1 VEIGRFQVP
10 QFTVS
15 MKGLA
20 SFRVETAR
28 IYQIPSRKTHDIQKL
43 ATFSPSTYTCQIMIL
58 LVEDEA
64 ISRYA
69 FAQMLRS
76 HGHEVMEAKD
86 GIEAL
91 ALLDK
96 YPFDLVITDLVMPGL
111 DGFGL
116 VFRIREK
123 WPAMPLVLISGYSTE
138 YARAAM
144 VESTEF
150 LAKPIDPPI
159 LIRTVQRLL
168 GQVQRAE

>member
-1 VEIGRFQVP
+1 
-10 QFTVS
+10 
-15 MKGLA
+15 
-20 SFRVETAR
+20 
-28 IYQIPSRKTHDIQKL
+28 
-43 ATFSPSTYTCQIMIL
+43 MIL

-69 FAQMLRS
+69 FAQILRS

-144 VESTEF
+144 VEWTEF
-150 LAKPIDPPI
+150 LAKPLDPPT

-168 GQVQRAE
+168 GQGQRAE